1 MSYRKPTDDDFN
13 AFRKKLKDALGEEYE
28 VEIHKEVSAM
38 LGVVKDVFD
47 LVIFYRGDVVCGVEY
62 KSSLERIPFLY
73 SFSNKYIEKWNVIGL
88 KYGVVYFGKD
98 NEVLFWYKGCPE
110 FKTYT
115 FDNAVSAIKGN
126 QTCGKRFTP
135 SEIVTKLFGVE
146 ELKDF
151 RIQQVDCLKSL
162 FNENT
167 LVYDEE
173 KATMWLKTEA
183 EDEFFK
189 ILLRQED
196 NKNEIKHVC
205 RYTSLKSLFY
215 IMKESNHVMCSIT
228 CMNDK
233 GETSYA
239 DKYVG
244 YGAFARSSKTIKE
257 DNDCFILSFCKE
269 SKKDDLTMWR
279 LYGNDG
285 GGVCLGYKVDMSIID
300 NKKFFFAPV
309 SYGIEKNNHPELNYI
324 RFIKHWE
331 ERGWSF
337 ELKRWYIWKHFFKS
351 YLFKDEKEVRLLYIW
366 TKENEE
372 KTEWIMDST
381 NNIVS
386 RICKFP
392 FNNNRFP
399 LTLDKA
405 IIGPKCPEQESN
417 VAQFN
422 YMNEQLNL
430 MQYSWIKPAVIPSE
444 IMDYR

>member
-38 LGVVKDVFD
+38 LGLVKDLFD
-47 LVIFYRGDVVCGVEY
+47 LVIFYRGDAVCGVDY
-62 KSSLERIPFLY
+62 KSLLFNFVFQFRSQESYVNRLKNL
-73 SFSNKYIEKWNVIGL
+73 GL
-88 KYGVVYFGKD
+88 KYGIVYFGQD
-98 NEVLFWYKGCPE
+98 NEVFFWSKGSAG
-110 FKTYT
+110 FKPFT
-115 FDNAVSAIKGN
+115 FEDVITAIKGD

-135 SEIVTKLFGVE
+135 SEIVSNFFVE
-146 ELKDF
+146 EKTKGLN
-151 RIQQVDCLKSL
+151 IQQVDGLKSL
-162 FNENT
+162 FDENT

-173 KATMWLKTEA
+173 KASMWLKTEA

-189 ILLRQED
+189 ILLGQED

-215 IMKESNHVMCSIT
+215 TMKESNNVMCSIT

-244 YGAFARSSKTIKE
+244 YGAFARSSSTIKE
-257 DNDCFILSFCKE
+257 DNDCFILSCCKE

-399 LTLDKA
+399 LILDKA

>member
-1 MSYRKPTDDDFN
+1 MSYKIPTEDDLN
-13 AFRKKLKDALGEEYE
+13 AFRKKLKDALGEDYE
-28 VEIHKEVSAM
+28 VEIKKEVSDQF
-38 LGVVKDVFD
+38 GIVKKTYD
-47 LVIFYRGDVVCGVEY
+47 LVVFYRENAVCGIEY
-62 KSSLERIPFLY
+62 KSSLEIPSY
-73 SFSNKYIEKWNVIGL
+73 KYLFKFGHIEKLNHIGL
-88 KYGVVYFGKD
+88 KYSLVYFGQD
-98 NEVLFWYKGCPE
+98 NEVLFWSKDSVGYKS
-110 FKTYT
+110 FT
-115 FDNAVSAIKGN
+115 FEDVITAIKGN

-135 SEIVTKLFGVE
+135 SEIVTKFFGVE
-146 ELKDF
+146 EIKDC
-151 RIQQVDCLKSL
+151 RIQQVDGLKSL

-189 ILLRQED
+189 ILLGQED

-215 IMKESNHVMCSIT
+215 IMKESNQVMCSIT

-244 YGAFARSSKTIKE
+244 YGAFARSSSTIKE
-257 DNDCFILSFCKE
+257 DNDCFILSCCKE

-285 GGVCLGYKVDMSIID
+285 GGVCLGYKVNMSIID
-300 NKKFFFAPV
+300 NKEFFFAPV
-309 SYGIEKNNHPELNYI
+309 SYGIEKNNHPELNFI
-324 RFIKHWE
+324 RLIKHWE

-337 ELKRWYIWKHFFKS
+337 VFKRWYIWKHFFKS

-372 KTEWIMDST
+372 KPEWIMDST